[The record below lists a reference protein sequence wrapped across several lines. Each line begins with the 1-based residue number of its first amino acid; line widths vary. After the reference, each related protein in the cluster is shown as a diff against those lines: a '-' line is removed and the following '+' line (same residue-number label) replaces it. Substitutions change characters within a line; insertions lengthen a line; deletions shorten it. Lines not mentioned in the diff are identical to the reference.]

1 MTENVVGGVKT
12 LSQDDVKAAVL
23 GALNS
28 LDAKADRGAAYL
40 VSKGGTSSNW
50 YRVWSDGFIEQ
61 GGLVICTQ
69 GGNTNGLNTVSL
81 MVAFTSTKYGVNLSL
96 NSVVTSTSTTDK
108 IDTETTYGS
117 KKTTSFILCCF
128 DANNYHNNTEVT
140 WVARGY

>member
-1 MTENVVGGVKT
+1 MTENVVWGVKT

-61 GGLVICTQ
+61 GGIKSFSATKTPKASVTFPK
-69 GGNTNGLNTVSL
+69 
-81 MVAFTSTKYGVNLSL
+81 AFSG
-96 NSVVTSTSTTDK
+96 
-108 IDTETTYGS
+108 TTYSFVGS
-117 KKTTSFILCCF
+117 FGRENYDYDYSESDFAVYGRTKTGAT
-128 DANNYHNNTEVT
+128 
-140 WVARGY
+140 ARGMCGYVNARFIELMWYASGY